1 MMSTTYQTHALDVL
15 IEAFQDDPVISW
27 LFPDPAERR
36 SLQPLYYMGLL
47 RQPAA
52 ETYLTDDSANP
63 SGAAIWLDLGPGQ
76 APFDEPPPG
85 TGPDPLAAFGRNAER
100 LVALGGLLTERHPH
114 HQAHLYLACL
124 GVLPGRRGAG
134 LGSTLL
140 RERLDRADAEARPA
154 YLEASS
160 ARSREL
166 YLRHGFEDLGEPV
179 HLPDA
184 GPALWPMWRN
194 PAQ

>member
-1 MMSTTYQTHALDVL
+1 MTSTAYRTHVVDVL
-15 IEAFQDDPVISW
+15 TEAFQDDPVISW

-36 SLQPLYYMGLL
+36 SLQPHYYAGLL

-52 ETYLTDDSANP
+52 EAYLTDT
-63 SGAAIWLDLGPGQ
+63 SGAAIWLDLGEGQ

-100 LVALGGLLTERHPH
+100 LVELGGLLAERHPH

-140 RERLDRADAEARPA
+140 RDRLDRADTEARPA

-160 ARSREL
+160 ARSRDL

-179 HLPDA
+179 HLPHT
-184 GPALWPMWRN
+184 GPTLWPMWRN
-194 PAQ
+194 PTQ